1 MKKGLKFPPTPKSNT
16 SELKTDIKEFCRKL
30 RLSERF
36 YKPDDDHE
44 HQEIPLVRNK
54 KVWQPPKSEDKLL
67 EQTIQTLHEFPLEH
81 SKNVKSNLT
90 NRERNAMESLKSD
103 KSLIIKEADKGGA
116 VVCIDSDY
124 YRDKLLDMLSEE
136 EFYEQTERDADNY
149 TRKLIRELVDLYGGG
164 LHCEEQDYLT
174 NFDHITSNFY
184 GLTKVHK
191 SNLISAAI
199 AQQNSEYIVIHRP
212 EDLKFGPIVGGPN
225 SSTQRLS
232 HFLDILLKPLCREV
246 SKFCER

>member
-1 MKKGLKFPPTPKSNT
+1 M
-16 SELKTDIKEFCRKL
+16 
-30 RLSERF
+30 
-36 YKPDDDHE
+36 
-44 HQEIPLVRNK
+44 
-54 KVWQPPKSEDKLL
+54 WQPPKSEDKLL

-103 KSLIIKEADKGGA
+103 KSLIIKEADKSGA
-116 VVCIDSDY
+116 VVCMDSDY
-124 YRDKLLDMLSEE
+124 YRDKLLNMLSEE
-136 EFYEQTERDADNY
+136 EFYEETERDADNY

-191 SNLISAAI
+191 SNLY
-199 AQQNSEYIVIHRP
+199 Q
-212 EDLKFGPIVGGPN
+212 
-225 SSTQRLS
+225 
-232 HFLDILLKPLCREV
+232 LL
-246 SKFCER
+246 